1 MNEEKIIGITE
12 VVLRDGHQ
20 SLLATRFRY
29 EDMEDILSLMDKV
42 GYWSVESWGG
52 AIFDSCIRYLG
63 EDPWERI
70 RKIKSMMPNTP
81 QQMLLRSQNLLG
93 YKHYSDDVV
102 KKFVER
108 SKENGVD
115 VFRIFDA
122 MNDPRNMSE
131 SIKCT
136 KEMEGHAQGTISYT
150 TSPVHNIKGW
160 VDLSLKIQDL
170 GADSL
175 AIKDMAGLLKPY
187 VAFELVSSLKENL
200 EIPIHMQSHATTGMS
215 TATGIKAIEAGLDN
229 IDVSISTMSMTYGH
243 SPTET
248 MVAILE
254 GTNRQTNIDI
264 KMLEPIASH
273 FKKTR
278 SRYRNFEGSLRGVDS
293 RILIS
298 QVPGGMLTNLEN
310 QLKEQNAAHLFD
322 EVLKE
327 IPKVREEL
335 GFIPLVT
342 PTSQIVGTQSV
353 INVLSEERYK
363 TITNETRGLL
373 AGEYGA
379 TPADVDKDLQE
390 KALEG
395 DAAIS
400 CRPADLIDEK
410 FSDIN
415 EEFIKV
421 HQENSLD
428 VEINDDNVLIYA
440 LFPEIGLNY
449 FKNINNPNYFEM
461 RPPEIEEK
469 TSNVYAVTINDKTIE
484 ISVDEMDNITL
495 NDTHKRKSN
504 VEVQKDT
511 TTKSTKFELNAPLA
525 GNIFKIF
532 TKDGEAVVKD
542 QTLIILEA
550 MKMETEIK
558 SPEDG
563 IVKQIHAKVGDSVNP
578 GDILIEFS

>member
-1 MNEEKIIGITE
+1 
-12 VVLRDGHQ
+12 
-20 SLLATRFRY
+20 
-29 EDMEDILSLMDKV
+29 ME
-42 GYWSVESWGG
+42 
-52 AIFDSCIRYLG
+52 
-63 EDPWERI
+63 
-70 RKIKSMMPNTP
+70 
-81 QQMLLRSQNLLG
+81 
-93 YKHYSDDVV
+93 
-102 KKFVER
+102 
-108 SKENGVD
+108 
-115 VFRIFDA
+115 
-122 MNDPRNMSE
+122 
-131 SIKCT
+131 
-136 KEMEGHAQGTISYT
+136 
-150 TSPVHNIKGW
+150 
-160 VDLSLKIQDL
+160 
-170 GADSL
+170 
-175 AIKDMAGLLKPY
+175 
-187 VAFELVSSLKENL
+187 
-200 EIPIHMQSHATTGMS
+200 
-215 TATGIKAIEAGLDN
+215 
-229 IDVSISTMSMTYGH
+229 
-243 SPTET
+243 
-248 MVAILE
+248 
-254 GTNRQTNIDI
+254 
-264 KMLEPIASH
+264 
-273 FKKTR
+273 
-278 SRYRNFEGSLRGVDS
+278 
-293 RILIS
+293 
-298 QVPGGMLTNLEN
+298 
-310 QLKEQNAAHLFD
+310 QL
-322 EVLKE
+322 
-327 IPKVREEL
+327 
-335 GFIPLVT
+335 
-342 PTSQIVGTQSV
+342 
-353 INVLSEERYK
+353 
-363 TITNETRGLL
+363 
-373 AGEYGA
+373 
-379 TPADVDKDLQE
+379 PADVDKDLQE

-449 FKNINNPNYFEM
+449 FKNINNPNYFEI

-504 VEVQKDT
+504 VEVQKNT

-532 TKDGEAVVKD
+532 IKDGEAVVKD

>member
-1 MNEEKIIGITE
+1 MIIYTCITNGYDEIPDQYYDPDVQYVCFTDGTVEKKGPWE
-12 VVLRDGHQ
+12 
-20 SLLATRFRY
+20 FR
-29 EDMEDILSLMDKV
+29 DILIE
-42 GYWSVESWGG
+42 YE
-52 AIFDSCIRYLG
+52 CPR
-63 EDPWERI
+63 R
-70 RKIKSMMPNTP
+70 
-81 QQMLLRSQNLLG
+81 RSAHPKMNPHLYFPMG
-93 YKHYSDDVV
+93 SKTTWIDGCYVMTE
-102 KKFVER
+102 KFVER

-449 FKNINNPNYFEM
+449 FKNINNPNYFEI

-484 ISVDEMDNITL
+484 ISVDEMDNIIL
-495 NDTHKRKSN
+495 NDTHIRKSN

-532 TKDGEAVVKD
+532 IKDGEAVVKD

-563 IVKQIHAKVGDSVNP
+563 IVKQIHAKIGDSVNP